1 MEWFLNIK
9 FPYGYTANPR
19 RGVNMDQLKIHCL
32 TSYDYHIF
40 IERLQPVMM
49 RGFVKSDI
57 WEA

>member
-1 MEWFLNIK
+1 
-9 FPYGYTANPR
+9 
-19 RGVNMDQLKIHCL
+19 MDQLKIHCL